1 MSEETKNLVRQQFG
15 ASAAAYATSAVH
27 AQGASLGRLIEL
39 VQPQPTWEV
48 LDVATGAGHTALAL
62 APHVQRVVGSDLTPQ
77 MISQARALAAARGIS
92 NATFE
97 MGDVEKLPFRPGS
110 FDLVTCRVALHHFP
124 QPERALAEMV
134 RVCRRDGLVAVIDN
148 IVPADPPIAKAV
160 NSFEKM
166 RDPSHVRALTLQE
179 LSDLFQAVGLIVTH
193 TETMRKPMDF
203 YDWLRRMAVSAP
215 MSAYLEAWLLDPE
228 RSVHAFFQPVRG
240 EETISMMLTE
250 GIIIGRR

>member
-15 ASAAAYATSAVH
+15 ASAAGYVTSTVH

-62 APHVQRVVGSDLTPQ
+62 APHVQHVVGSDLTPQ
-77 MISQARALAAARGIS
+77 MISQARALADERGIG

-97 MGDVEKLPFRPGS
+97 LGDVEKLPFRPGS
-110 FDLVTCRVALHHFP
+110 FDLVVCRIALHHFP

-148 IVPADPPIAKAV
+148 IVPADVSVARAI

-166 RDPSHVRALTLQE
+166 RDPSHVRALTLNE
-179 LSDLFQAVGLIVTH
+179 LADLFRAAGLTIMH
-193 TETMRKPMDF
+193 TETLRKPMDF
-203 YDWLRRMAVSAP
+203 YAWLRRMAVSEA
-215 MSAYLEAWLLDPE
+215 MSAYLEAWLLDSE
-228 RSVHAFFQPVRG
+228 RSIHAFFQPLRS
-240 EETISMMLTE
+240 EETISMTLTE

>member
-15 ASAAAYATSAVH
+15 ASAAGYVTSKVH

-39 VQPQPTWEV
+39 VQPQPHWEV

-62 APHVQRVVGSDLTPQ
+62 APFVQRVVGSDLTPQ
-77 MISQARALAAARGIS
+77 MVSQGRTLAEARGVG
-92 NATFE
+92 NVTFE

-148 IVPADPPIAKAV
+148 IVPADVSVARAI

-166 RDPSHVRALTLQE
+166 RDPSHVRALTLNE
-179 LSDLFQAVGLIVTH
+179 LADLFRAAGLTVTH
-193 TETMRKPMDF
+193 TETLRKPMDF
-203 YDWLRRMAVSAP
+203 YDWLRRMAVSEA

-228 RSVHAFFQPVRG
+228 RSIHAFFQPLRT
-240 EETISMMLTE
+240 EETISMTLTE

>member
-1 MSEETKNLVRQQFG
+1 MSEEIKNLVRQQFG
-15 ASAAAYATSAVH
+15 ASAAAYVTSAVH
-27 AQGASLGRLIEL
+27 AQGASLARLIEL
-39 VQPQPTWEV
+39 VQPQPTWEA

-62 APHVQRVVGSDLTPQ
+62 APYVQRVVGSDLTPQ
-77 MISQARALAAARGIS
+77 MVSKARALAAERSVS

-97 MGDVEKLPFRPGS
+97 LGDVEKLPFRPGS

-134 RVCRRDGLVAVIDN
+134 RVCRREGLVVVIDN
-148 IVPADPPIAKAV
+148 IAPADPPIAKAI

-179 LSDLFQAVGLIVTH
+179 LVDLFQAVGLLVTH
-193 TETMRKPMDF
+193 TETLRKPMDF
-203 YDWLRRMAVSAP
+203 YEWLRRMAVAP
-215 MSAYLEAWLLDPE
+215 AMSAYLEAWLLDPE
-228 RSVHAFFQPVRG
+228 RSVYAFFQPVRS
-240 EETISMMLTE
+240 EKTVSMLLTE